1 MQTNNPAMIEAKRTI
16 ANDELLGEV
25 CTLLAAGK
33 KVKIRAK
40 GTSMEPFIHGDKDT
54 LLLAPVETL
63 HKGDIVL
70 ARISEGRYI
79 LHRIIRISGEQIILM
94 GDGNLFKTEECSI
107 SDIYGIAVT
116 AIRHGEERSL
126 ISFKSRLCAKAWR
139 MLLTIRQ
146 VLNFR
151 NRKLNV
157 MGL

>member
-1 MQTNNPAMIEAKRTI
+1 MIEAKRTI
-16 ANDELLGEV
+16 ANGELLGEV
-25 CTLLAAGK
+25 CTMLAAGK

-40 GTSMEPFIHGDKDT
+40 GNSMEPFIHDDKDT
-54 LLLAPVETL
+54 LLLAPVEALRT
-63 HKGDIVL
+63 GDIVL

-79 LHRIIRISGEQIILM
+79 LHRIIKISGGQITLM

-116 AIRHGEERSL
+116 AIRYGEERSL

-139 MLLTIRQ
+139 MLLPIRQ

-151 NRKLNV
+151 LRKLKVTNQ
-157 MGL
+157 

>member
-1 MQTNNPAMIEAKRTI
+1 MIEAKRTI

-25 CTLLAAGK
+25 CTMLAAGK

-40 GTSMEPFIHGDKDT
+40 GTSMLPFIHGDKDT
-54 LLLAPVETL
+54 LLLAPPVEALRT
-63 HKGDIVL
+63 GDIVL

-79 LHRIIRISGEQIILM
+79 LHRIIKISGGQITLM
-94 GDGNLFKTEECSI
+94 GDGNLFKTEQCNI

-116 AIRHGEERSL
+116 AISHGEERSL

-139 MLLTIRQ
+139 MLLPIRQ

-151 NRKLNV
+151 LRKLKVTNQ
-157 MGL
+157 